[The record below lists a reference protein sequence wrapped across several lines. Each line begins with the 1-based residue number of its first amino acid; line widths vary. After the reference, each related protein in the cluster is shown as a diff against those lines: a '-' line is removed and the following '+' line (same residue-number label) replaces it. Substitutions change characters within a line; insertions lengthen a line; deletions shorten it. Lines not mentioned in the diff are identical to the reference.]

1 MIETMFEDII
11 EITTTEALSDLLS
24 EYCKDYGLSPMSA
37 DELLLEVLD
46 TATRAKAHA
55 LWLQAFIIRWEAVQ
69 ADEDFEHA
77 IAMRGE
83 K

>member
-1 MIETMFEDII
+1 MIEDII
-11 EITTTEALSDLLS
+11 ETTTTEALSDLLAA
-24 EYCKDYGLSPMSA
+24 YCKDYGLSDVSA
-37 DELLLEVLD
+37 DDLLLEVLS
-46 TATRAKAHA
+46 TAEIMKAHVQ
-55 LWLQAFIIRWEAVQ
+55 WLQAFITRWEAVQ